1 MARRKRRGFYTAT
14 VSTVIT
20 DNQKQQILQLSKR
33 TGQSISKILRIAI
46 TDLFKKYNMEAED

>member
-46 TDLFKKYNMEAED
+46 TDLFKKYNMEP

>member
-33 TGQSISKILRIAI
+33 TGQSISRMLRAAI
-46 TDLFKKYNMEAED
+46 SDLVKKYSMEPED

>member
-46 TDLFKKYNMEAED
+46 TDLFKKI